1 MKNNVKTIFE
11 RAAGAWGKYKEREQE
26 ALSFYRQELGKAK
39 TTASAYK
46 DEQNY
51 IRQHQEQ
58 LTSTTRQEIAAAEKE
73 FCDTIHNEVVPALR
87 AELAGHIT
95 AQPKADF
102 MRTLSYYQQFGIPVD
117 GQEVKLL
124 AYDCEGNFLALRAL
138 AAVAAKSG
146 ISVKFP
152 TIKEYSGIIDRLERM
167 AQPPL
172 MYCPFD
178 YLTEGVDVLPD
189 TPLRRSDGS
198 MYGTS
203 GRPTSTGLIIST
215 QGMEA
220 TMKAVVEAGD
230 TWSAA
235 VVPEINEYD
244 VIEGEDGEKI
254 SREAQ
259 RAADKLGAAQQVTAD
274 SNEAQ
279 QIAAAVTAEQ
289 KEAEDRAARGRAY
302 YFGSDAT

>member
-1 MKNNVKTIFE
+1 MKGEI
-11 RAAGAWGKYKEREQE
+11 AGALSSYRSGMERIRSG
-26 ALSFYRQELGKAK
+26 AA
-39 TTASAYK
+39 AYK
-46 DEQNY
+46 DEDTY
-51 IRQHQEQ
+51 ISEHRAA
-58 LTSTTRQEIAAAEKE
+58 LVSDTRRKIDAAEKS
-73 FCDTIHNEVVPALR
+73 FCDVISGEVVPALR

-152 TIKEYSGIIDRLERM
+152 TIKEYSGIIDRLEKM

-172 MYCPFD
+172 MYCPNEF
-178 YLTEGVDVLPD
+178 LHEGVEVMGNK
-189 TPLRRSDGS
+189 PLRRADGTK
-198 MYGTS
+198 YGEAGPVDS
-203 GRPTSTGLIIST
+203 LYLIMTT
-215 QGMEA
+215 QSVESA
-220 TMKAVVEAGD
+220 MKAADEAGD

-235 VVPEINEYD
+235 VVPEISEYE
-244 VIEGEDGEKI
+244 VLRTEDGEEV
-254 SREAQ
+254 SRETQ
-259 RAADKLGAAQQVTAD
+259 RATDKLTAAQQVNAEDTTT
-274 SNEAQ
+274 Q
-279 QIAAAVTAEQ
+279 QIAATVTAEQ